1 MKLTTDELE
10 LTIDALEQCNDIYYD
25 EDTQA
30 LINKF
35 RSKLNE
41 INNQEDRLLSNSEL
55 KSIGL

>member
-10 LTIDALEQCNDIYYD
+10 LTIDALEQCNNIYYD
-25 EDTQA
+25 EDTQV
-30 LINKF
+30 LIDKF

-41 INNQEDRLLSNSEL
+41 INNQEARLLSNSEL